1 MQLALGLGDVQAQSA
16 TTIARIDCMS
26 LFVARQ
32 SSRLRNKRACFTG
45 GSQSERG
52 NQFAANLN
60 SVIHTCRK
68 QHRDVLAYLN
78 SAIHAALHD
87 RKTPSLIAA
96 R

>member
-1 MQLALGLGDVQAQSA
+1 V
-16 TTIARIDCMS
+16 
-26 LFVARQ
+26 
-32 SSRLRNKRACFTG
+32 
-45 GSQSERG
+45 RG
-52 NQFAANLN
+52 NQFAANLT

-68 QHRDVLAYLN
+68 QRRDVLAYLN